1 MRETTHNLMPA
12 PADSLHAE
20 LRALIAS
27 SRQRL
32 AVAVNAELT
41 WLYWSVGER
50 LRTEVLGGADRAK
63 YGAQLIKR
71 VGDQLAQEFG
81 RGFEAKNL
89 RRMLQF
95 AVAFPDTEKVA
106 SLMRHLSWTH
116 FLQLLP
122 IKTDAARWFYAQ
134 QSVESRWSVRELHQQ
149 IERKAFERTEL
160 AALQTPTPVRAE
172 LVEAQ
177 STPALVFKDPYF
189 LDFLGLRQG
198 HDEADLEAAIL
209 RQLEA
214 FILELGRGFAFVE
227 RQKRM
232 VIDGDDFYLDL
243 LFYHRRLRRLVAIE
257 LKLGRFKAAH
267 KGQMELYLKW
277 LDKHE
282 RQPGEEAP
290 IGLILC
296 AESSREQVELLQ
308 MHKDGITVAEYWTEL
323 PPKAELEQKLHA
335 ALLEARERLARRGV
349 LLGELDDE

>member
-1 MRETTHNLMPA
+1 MNDIAPGAAPT
-12 PADSLHAE
+12 PADNLHAE
-20 LRALIAS
+20 LRRLIAS

-32 AVAVNAELT
+32 AGAVNAELT
-41 WLYWSVGER
+41 RLYWSVGKR
-50 LRTEVLGGADRAK
+50 LHTEVLGGADRAK
-63 YGAQLIKR
+63 YGDQLIKR
-71 VGDQLAQEFG
+71 MGDQLAQEFG
-81 RGFEAKNL
+81 RGFESKNL
-89 RRMLQF
+89 RRMVQF
-95 AVAFPDTEKVA
+95 AQIFAEPEIVATL
-106 SLMRHLSWTH
+106 SRQLSWSH
-116 FLQLLP
+116 FVNLLP
-122 IKTDAARWFYAQ
+122 LKTEQARQFYAGQ
-134 QSVESRWSVRELHQQ
+134 AASHTWSVRELRHQ

-160 AALQTPTPVRAE
+160 ASLQATPVDAE
-172 LVEAQ
+172 SVNALGTSPAQ
-177 STPALVFKDPYF
+177 VFKDPYL
-189 LDFLGLRQG
+189 LDFLGLHQG
-198 HDEADLEAAIL
+198 YDEADLESAIL

-232 VIDGDDFYLDL
+232 VIDGEDFYLDL

-282 RQPGEEAP
+282 RQAGEEAP

-323 PPKAELEQKLHA
+323 PPKAELEQHLHQ
-335 ALLEARERLARRGV
+335 ALIEARERLARRGV
-349 LLGELDDE
+349 LLEGGEDE